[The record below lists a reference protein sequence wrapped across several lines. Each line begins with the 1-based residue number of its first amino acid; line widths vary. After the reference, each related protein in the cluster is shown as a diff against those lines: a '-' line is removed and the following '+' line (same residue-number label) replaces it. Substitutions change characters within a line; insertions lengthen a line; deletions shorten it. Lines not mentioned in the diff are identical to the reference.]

1 MMAEQGFL
9 VIADITGYTAFLSGT
24 ELEHAQDSLRSLLEL
39 LVNNT
44 RDPLR
49 ISRLEGDAVISFAL
63 DDSFIQSQTLVE
75 NLETTYVAFR
85 LAQQHMQLNTTCPC
99 KACQNIPNLDLKFI
113 IHYGEFMLQ
122 DIGPYKEL
130 IGPEVNLTH
139 RLAKNSITESTEIKA
154 YAAFTEAAIEALAI
168 EGLSKHLI
176 IHQQAD
182 EYLDQLPLYVQDLH
196 MVWEENRDRH
206 SILVEPEQALV
217 VVEEEFPISPMLLW
231 DYLTSPEYRAV
242 LNQADHV
249 DVQETKEGRIN
260 KGSIYVCV
268 HGDYNIHQAI
278 VDWHPFDYFTI
289 QVDGGMPGTSNLLT
303 THLLPSASGT
313 KVLAAI
319 GHSSGPEQIRQQ
331 WDEMT
336 LQQAPELIREGCV
349 KLQERIQDD
358 LAKGVIVQPGASSI
372 SHELIE
378 AAVTTALTDPA
389 A

>member
-1 MMAEQGFL
+1 MAEKGFL
-9 VIADITGYTAFLSGT
+9 VIADITGYTAFLSST

-39 LVNNT
+39 LVNHT

-75 NLETTYVAFR
+75 NLETTYIAFR

-113 IHYGEFMLQ
+113 VHYGEFMLQ

-130 IGPEVNLTH
+130 IGPEVNLIH

-154 YAAFTEAAIEALAI
+154 YTAFTEAAMKALAI
-168 EGLSKHLI
+168 EGLSKYLV

-182 EYLDQLPLYVQDLH
+182 EYLDQLPLYVQDLSL
-196 MVWEENRDRH
+196 VWEKNRDRH
-206 SILVEPEQALV
+206 SILIEPEEALV
-217 VVEEEFPISPMLLW
+217 VVEEEFIISPMLLW
-231 DYLTSPEYRAV
+231 DYLTSPEYRAI

-249 DVQETKEGRIN
+249 DVQQTKEGRIN
-260 KGSIYVCV
+260 QGSVYVCV
-268 HGDYNIHQAI
+268 HGDHTIHQAI

-289 QVDGGMPGTSNLLT
+289 QMDGGMPETSNLLT
-303 THLLPSASGT
+303 THLLPIASGT

-319 GHSSGPEQIRQQ
+319 GHSRGPEEVRQQ
-331 WDEMT
+331 WDEMMA
-336 LQQAPELIREGCV
+336 QQAPTMIREGCA
-349 KLQERIQDD
+349 KLQERIQND
-358 LAKGVIVQPGASSI
+358 LSQGVIVQPKASSI
-372 SHELIE
+372 SHELID
-378 AAVTTALTDPA
+378 AAVATALA
-389 A
+389 